1 MLHVISQNDY
11 YQFKHR
17 NAEQDFLDWCVSLQ
31 PEFPPH
37 YRATGTHSS
46 QRRFFRYTRYELPT
60 RYNLN
65 YKFLDDDGLGPGGL
79 QPAVIHFADPEDKL
93 QLFHATPGSKA
104 WRYLCYQ
111 PSLQPGAQ
119 M

>member
-1 MLHVISQNDY
+1 MERCRN
-11 YQFKHR
+11 HR
-17 NAEQDFLDWCVSLQ
+17 A
-31 PEFPPH
+31 
-37 YRATGTHSS
+37 AGTHRS

-65 YKFLDDDGLGPGGL
+65 FKFLDDDGLGPGGL

-93 QLFHATPGSKA
+93 QLFHAVPGSKA

-111 PSLQPGAQ
+111 PSLQQGAQ
-119 M
+119 T